1 MTTFDLRKLRLR
13 SGDQARERV
22 EIELEPLV
30 LGGQAYQPQPNA
42 ALAELTVTRASS
54 GTVLEL
60 ALDVSLEGP
69 CFRCLTDAELP
80 LSLRLREYEA
90 TKPEGDE
97 EQTEYLEDDRLDLS
111 AWTDDEARDHAV
123 KGGAVVEALAR
134 QVQEVLHVAG
144 GLVGQELQLHLPE
157 LRFDDRTRG
166 RGFGQRRFAAK
177 ALALSGE
184 LRALGNGRA
193 VQASAA
199 ELRQRDPSEEP
210 GELDAVLEVDP
221 AP

>member
-30 LGGQAYQPQPNA
+30 LGGQAYLPQPNP

-60 ALDVSLEGP
+60 VLDVSLEGP

-90 TKPEGDE
+90 TKPEGDA
-97 EQTEYLEDDRLDLS
+97 EQTEYLENDQLDLS
-111 AWTDDEARDHAV
+111 AWTHDAIV
-123 KGGAVVEALAR
+123 
-134 QVQEVLHVAG
+134 
-144 GLVGQELQLHLPE
+144 
-157 LRFDDRTRG
+157 
-166 RGFGQRRFAAK
+166 
-177 ALALSGE
+177 LALPDKILCRPDCAGLCPVCGKDLNLE
-184 LRALGNGRA
+184 PH
-193 VQASAA
+193 
-199 ELRQRDPSEEP
+199 EHSEER
-210 GELDAVLEVDP
+210 LDPRWEKLSQLREET
-221 AP
+221 

>member
-30 LGGQAYQPQPNA
+30 LGGQAYQPQPNP

-97 EQTEYLEDDRLDLS
+97 EQTEYLQDDRLDLS
-111 AWTDDEARDHAV
+111 AWTHDAI
-123 KGGAVVEALAR
+123 
-134 QVQEVLHVAG
+134 
-144 GLVGQELQLHLPE
+144 
-157 LRFDDRTRG
+157 
-166 RGFGQRRFAAK
+166 
-177 ALALSGE
+177 ALALPDKILCRPDCAGLCPVCGKDLNLE
-184 LRALGNGRA
+184 PH
-193 VQASAA
+193 
-199 ELRQRDPSEEP
+199 EHSEERM
-210 GELDAVLEVDP
+210 DP
-221 AP
+221 RWEKLSQLREET